1 MRVGRGKRAPAGRSR
16 RARSL
21 GRGWSGARC
30 RCCANGGPG
39 ARRRQRRRSV
49 AGAARSKCHPS
60 SVGGVRVRAESATDF
75 FFQLPSL
82 PTAYYTPTWSSDK
95 IQKFSRPVS
104 KDQNVSWPPYLTV
117 LIGEGRH
124 TPRWPVEPITTEF
137 RSQLTSIFPFLYA
150 FELLLLSLHT
160 RLQSHVPSEP
170 SVTLSSYLQ
179 PAASRCTY
187 WRYCIV
193 VAADATAHSSSDLGE
208 ERQVTCQQQL

>member
-1 MRVGRGKRAPAGRSR
+1 MRSR
-16 RARSL
+16 LVVVRCARPL
-21 GRGWSGARC
+21 LRKWRT
-30 RCCANGGPG
+30 GGTS
-39 ARRRQRRRSV
+39 AS
-49 AGAARSKCHPS
+49 AS
-60 SVGGVRVRAESATDF
+60 SVGRRGGALQVSPVKRRWRTRHSRERHRF

-193 VAADATAHSSSDLGE
+193 VPADATAHSSSDLGE